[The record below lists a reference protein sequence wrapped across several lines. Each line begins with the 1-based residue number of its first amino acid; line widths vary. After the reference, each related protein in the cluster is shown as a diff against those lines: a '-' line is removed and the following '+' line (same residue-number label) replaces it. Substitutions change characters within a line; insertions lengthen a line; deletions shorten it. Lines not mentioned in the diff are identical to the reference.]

1 MKGIINKTD
10 DGWVVYHTK
19 PRTDHQNG
27 FIVEQIKLHPD
38 DVKQINDWYN
48 IFDNIEGRMY
58 SDPKVDFKIEKDCPF
73 NFTSRCTMDRCDC
86 DQYAKLIQK

>member
-1 MKGIINKTD
+1 MMRGLLYRSEGKWFVMNTQA
-10 DGWVVYHTK
+10 TL
-19 PRTDHQNG
+19 NG
-27 FIVEQIKLHPD
+27 PLIQSIPLLPS

>member
-1 MKGIINKTD
+1 MRGLLYRSEGKWFVINTQA
-10 DGWVVYHTK
+10 TL
-19 PRTDHQNG
+19 NG
-27 FIVEQIKLHPD
+27 PLIQSIPLLPS